1 MGIQLRV
8 MRLPLRRL
16 VPLFAAAIALASC
29 ASIQRA
35 QDQGRVGQIA
45 RLINS
50 GDAVKLAA
58 MSAVPFLLDQEIIP
72 LGADVATFWRDIA
85 KAGYKVSGPELEKG
99 SPVSAD
105 SFRAFADTMEVKAFF
120 ARYVK
125 KGARVLELSTGDGR
139 RIVLLVRYTLFSRT
153 LYGFKGPF

>member
-1 MGIQLRV
+1 MH
-8 MRLPLRRL
+8 LPIRKL
-16 VPLFAAAIALASC
+16 VLLFAAAVALASC

-35 QDQGRVGQIA
+35 QDQGRIDKIA

-50 GDAVKLAA
+50 GEAEKLTAL
-58 MSAVPFLLDQEIIP
+58 SAVPFLLDQEIIP
-72 LGADVATFWRDIA
+72 LRADIA
-85 KAGYKVSGPELEKG
+85 GFWKDVVKAGYKVAGPELEKG

-105 SFRAFADTMEVKAFF
+105 SYRVFADTMEAKAFF

-139 RIVLLVRYTLFSRT
+139 KIVLLVRDTLFSRT

>member
-1 MGIQLRV
+1 MH
-8 MRLPLRRL
+8 LPIRKL
-16 VPLFAAAIALASC
+16 VLLFAAAVALASC

-50 GDAVKLAA
+50 GEAEKLTAL
-58 MSAVPFLLDQEIIP
+58 SAVPFLLDQEIIP
-72 LGADVATFWRDIA
+72 LRADIA
-85 KAGYKVSGPELEKG
+85 AFWKDVVKAGYKVEGPELEKG

-105 SFRAFADTMEVKAFF
+105 SYRVFADTMEAKAFF

-139 RIVLLVRYTLFSRT
+139 KIVLLVRDTLFSRT

>member
-1 MGIQLRV
+1 MH
-8 MRLPLRRL
+8 LPIRKL
-16 VPLFAAAIALASC
+16 VLLFAAAVALASC

-35 QDQGRVGQIA
+35 QDQVRVGQIA

-50 GDAVKLAA
+50 GEAEKLTAL
-58 MSAVPFLLDQEIIP
+58 SAVPFLLDQEIIP
-72 LGADVATFWRDIA
+72 LRADIA
-85 KAGYKVSGPELEKG
+85 GFWKDVVKAGYKVEGPELEKG

-105 SFRAFADTMEVKAFF
+105 SYRVFADTMEAKAFF

-139 RIVLLVRYTLFSRT
+139 KIVLLVRDTLFSRT

>member
-1 MGIQLRV
+1 
-8 MRLPLRRL
+8 MRPPIKKL
-16 VPLFAAAIALASC
+16 VALLAVAISLTSC

-35 QDQGRVGQIA
+35 QDQGRVGQVA

-50 GDAVKLAA
+50 GEAEKLAA

-72 LGADVATFWRDIA
+72 LRADIVTFWGNVV
-85 KAGYKVSGPELEKG
+85 KTGYKVEGPELEKG

-105 SFRAFADTMEVKAFF
+105 SYRVFADTMEAKAFF

-125 KGARVLELSTGDGR
+125 KGARVLELSTGGGR
-139 RIVLLVRYTLFSRT
+139 RIVLLVRDALFSRT

>member
-1 MGIQLRV
+1 MAPTIK
-8 MRLPLRRL
+8 RL
-16 VPLFAAAIALASC
+16 VALLAVAISLTSC

-50 GDAVKLAA
+50 GEAEKLAA
-58 MSAVPFLLDQEIIP
+58 MSAIPFLLDQEIIP
-72 LGADVATFWRDIA
+72 LREDIATFWRNVV
-85 KAGYKVSGPELEKG
+85 KAGYKVEGPELERG
-99 SPVSAD
+99 QPVSAV

-125 KGARVLELSTGDGR
+125 NGARVIELSTTGGR
-139 RIVLLVRYTLFSRT
+139 RLTLLVRDTLFSRT

>member
-1 MGIQLRV
+1 
-8 MRLPLRRL
+8 MRPPIKKL
-16 VPLFAAAIALASC
+16 VALLAVAISLMSC

-50 GDAVKLAA
+50 GEAEKLAA

-72 LGADVATFWRDIA
+72 LRADIATFWRNVVQ
-85 KAGYKVSGPELEKG
+85 AGYKVEGPELERG
-99 SPVSAD
+99 QPVSAD
-105 SFRAFADTMEVKAFF
+105 SIRTFADTMEVKAFF
-120 ARYVK
+120 ARSVK
-125 KGARVLELSTGDGR
+125 KGARVIELSTSGGR
-139 RIVLLVRYTLFSRT
+139 RIVLLVRDTLFSRT

>member
-1 MGIQLRV
+1 MMHSSIKRL
-8 MRLPLRRL
+8 LPLL
-16 VPLFAAAIALASC
+16 AAALVLASC

-50 GDAVKLAA
+50 GEAEKLAA
-58 MSAVPFLLDQEIIP
+58 MSADPFLLDQEIIP
-72 LGADVATFWRDIA
+72 LRADIA
-85 KAGYKVSGPELEKG
+85 GFWKDVTKAGYKVAGPELEKG
-99 SPVSAD
+99 SPASAD
-105 SFRAFADTMEVKAFF
+105 SYRAFADTMEAKAFF

-139 RIVLLVRYTLFSRT
+139 RIVLLVRDALFSRT

>member
-1 MGIQLRV
+1 MH
-8 MRLPLRRL
+8 LPIRKL
-16 VPLFAAAIALASC
+16 VLLFAAAVALASC

-50 GDAVKLAA
+50 GEAEKLTAL
-58 MSAVPFLLDQEIIP
+58 SAVPFLLDQEIIP
-72 LGADVATFWRDIA
+72 LRADIAGFWKDVA
-85 KAGYKVSGPELEKG
+85 KAGYKVEGPELEKG

-105 SFRAFADTMEVKAFF
+105 SYRVFADTMEAKAFF

-139 RIVLLVRYTLFSRT
+139 KIVLLVRDTLFSRT